1 MMKVVLKVDLYDDRI
16 KQKAMKSV
24 SGLSGVDS
32 VSVDMKDKK
41 LTLTGE
47 IDPVHVVSKL
57 RKWCHTEIVSVG
69 PAKDE
74 KKKEESKP
82 DVKKDQIKLLETYP
96 IYYYQMQQPQ
106 YTQYSSIARVEQDPD
121 GCVIC

>member
-16 KQKAMKSV
+16 KQKAMKTGSA
-24 SGLSGVDS
+24 LSGIES
-32 VSVDMKDKK
+32 VSVDMKDQK
-41 LTLTGE
+41 LTLIGE
-47 IDPVHVVSKL
+47 INPVYAVSKL

-82 DVKKDQIKLLETYP
+82 NVNKDQIKLLETYP
-96 IYYYQMQQPQ
+96 LYYYQMQQPQ
-106 YTQYSSIARVEQDPD
+106 YTQYSSIASVEQDPV

>member
-1 MMKVVLKVDLYDDRI
+1 
-16 KQKAMKSV
+16 
-24 SGLSGVDS
+24 
-32 VSVDMKDKK
+32 MKDKK

-57 RKWCHTEIVSVG
+57 RKWCHTEIVFVG

-96 IYYYQMQQPQ
+96 LYYYQMQQPQ